1 MPAAR
6 PDVVEED
13 VGLVT
18 EDDHTL
24 RGTWYAPASGGAP
37 DRAAVLN
44 CGAGIACRHYR
55 HLARFLASAGIGV
68 LAYDYRGVGV
78 SRPSSLA
85 NFHATIEDWSEY
97 DCTAAT
103 RWLAARCPRA
113 RLTGI
118 GHSFGSLLFGG
129 SRAASLVDYYVMI
142 GPHTGYYGD
151 YRRAYRIP
159 MAVVWHLAMPAITR
173 MFGYFP
179 ARRLRL
185 GDDLPKGVALQ
196 WGHQR
201 RTPAEHL
208 QAGDRLGRL
217 IGDCSRVTGRAL
229 LVLVADDGFGTAAG
243 AARVRDYFPG
253 LAFEQWLIRPADVGL
268 ARIGHFGF
276 FKPTAADTL
285 WPRLLAHLGGLSAT
299 DGEHVVGVSP
309 AALGS
314 GSA

>member
-1 MPAAR
+1 MREAR
-6 PDVVEED
+6 PGVVEED

-18 EDDHTL
+18 EDDHSL
-24 RGTWYAPASGGAP
+24 RGTWYSPASGVAP
-37 DRAAVLN
+37 DRAVLLN
-44 CGAGIACRHYR
+44 SGAGIACRHYR
-55 HLARFLASAGIGV
+55 HLARFLAGAGIAV
-68 LAYDYRGVGV
+68 LTYDYRGVGV
-78 SRPSSLA
+78 SSPPSLA
-85 NFHATIEDWSEY
+85 NFDATIEDWSEF

-103 RWLAARCPRA
+103 RWLATRCPRA

-129 SRAASLVDYYVMI
+129 SRAASLVADYVMI
-142 GPHTGYYGD
+142 GPHTGYPGD
-151 YRRAYRIP
+151 YRMVYRIP

-179 ARRLRL
+179 ASRLRL

-217 IGDCSRVTGRAL
+217 IGDCARVTGRAL
-229 LVLVADDGFGTAAG
+229 LIVFSDDGFGTAAG

-276 FKPTAADTL
+276 FKQTAADRL
-285 WPRLLAHLGGLSAT
+285 WPRLLAHLGGPSTT
-299 DGEHVVGVSP
+299 DGGHVPAVGSV
-309 AALGS
+309 AARPGM
-314 GSA
+314 A